1 MELTHE
7 LIFGGYLRAGLQLTG
22 LDQAPQLISDL
33 PV

>member
-1 MELTHE
+1 LPHE
-7 LIFGGYLRAGLQLTG
+7 LIFGGDLHAGFQLTG